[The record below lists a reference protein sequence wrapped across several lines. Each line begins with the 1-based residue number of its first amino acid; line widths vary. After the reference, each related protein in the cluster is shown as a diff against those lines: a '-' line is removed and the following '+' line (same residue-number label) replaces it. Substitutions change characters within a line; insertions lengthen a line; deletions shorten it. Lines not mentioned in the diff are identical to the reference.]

1 MKKTK
6 SALETFAKRKEVK
19 EVNVKNTAI
28 KRKSCTGLPI
38 MSS

>member
-6 SALETFAKRKEVK
+6 NAAETYSNRKENK
-19 EVNVKNTAI
+19 AVNVKNTAI